1 MLLLDCLP
9 TDSPPSSVT
18 IGVFD
23 GVHAGHAKI
32 ISRLVKIAAEDGL
45 VSTVLTFASHPLLTL
60 RPDDAPKL
68 LTDLPAKA
76 ALLDAL
82 GVQRTVVLPFDKGL
96 ASMTQDEFV
105 RDILRKGVNARVVLA
120 GEAFRFGRDRQ
131 GSVETLRSAGLEY
144 RFNVEVVESFSLS
157 DSPEPVSSSAIRR
170 ALARNQVAEAAEM
183 LGRPYSLEGVVV
195 VGDRRGIKIGFPTA
209 NIPVAKT
216 QAWPADGVY
225 AGRFTDSDGVRY
237 DCAINVGR
245 RPTFYQNAEH
255 STLEAHLLDFDG
267 DLYGHRVKVEF
278 EQFLRSEQR
287 FSGIEAL
294 AAQLKVDVVNA
305 RRALEASG

>member
-1 MLLLDCLP
+1 VLLLDCLP

-60 RPDDAPKL
+60 RPDEAPKL

-76 ALLDAL
+76 ALLEAL
-82 GVQRTVVLPFDKGL
+82 GVQRTVVLPFDKSL
-96 ASMTQDEFV
+96 ASMTQGEFV
-105 RDILRKGVNARVVLA
+105 RDVLHKGVNAKVVLA
-120 GEAFRFGRDRQ
+120 GGAFRFGRDRQ

-157 DSPEPVSSSAIRR
+157 GSAEPVSSSAIRR
-170 ALARNQVAEAAEM
+170 ALARNRVAEAAEM
-183 LGRPYSLEGVVV
+183 LGRPYSIEGVVV
-195 VGDRRGIKIGFPTA
+195 VGDRRGVTIGFPTA

-305 RRALEASG
+305 RRVLEAPG

>member
-1 MLLLDCLP
+1 M
-9 TDSPPSSVT
+9 T

-23 GVHAGHAKI
+23 GVHAGHTKI

-60 RPDDAPKL
+60 RPDEAPKL

-76 ALLDAL
+76 ALLEAL
-82 GVQRTVVLPFDKGL
+82 GVQRTVVLPFDKSL

-105 RDILRKGVNARVVLA
+105 RDVLHKGVNARVVLA
-120 GEAFRFGRDRQ
+120 GGAFRFGRDRQ

-157 DSPEPVSSSAIRR
+157 GSAEPVSSSAIRR
-170 ALARNQVAEAAEM
+170 ALARNRVAEAAEM
-183 LGRPYSLEGVVV
+183 LGRPYSIEGVVV
-195 VGDRRGIKIGFPTA
+195 VGDRRGVTIGFPTA

-305 RRALEASG
+305 RRVLEAPG

>member
-60 RPDDAPKL
+60 RPDEAPKL

-76 ALLDAL
+76 ALLEAL
-82 GVQRTVVLPFDKGL
+82 GVQRTVVLPFDKSL
-96 ASMTQDEFV
+96 ASMTQGEFV
-105 RDILRKGVNARVVLA
+105 RDVLHKGVNAKVVLA
-120 GEAFRFGRDRQ
+120 GGAFRFGRDRQ

-157 DSPEPVSSSAIRR
+157 GSAEPVSSSAIRR
-170 ALARNQVAEAAEM
+170 ALARNRVAEAAEM
-183 LGRPYSLEGVVV
+183 LGRPYSIEGVVV
-195 VGDRRGIKIGFPTA
+195 VGDRRGVTIGFPTA

-305 RRALEASG
+305 RRVLEAPG

>member
-76 ALLDAL
+76 ALLEAL
-82 GVQRTVVLPFDKGL
+82 GVQRTVVLPFDKSL
-96 ASMTQDEFV
+96 ASMTQGEFV
-105 RDILRKGVNARVVLA
+105 RDVLYKGVNARVVLA

-144 RFNVEVVESFSLS
+144 RFKVEVVESFSLS

-170 ALARNQVAEAAEM
+170 ALACNQVAEAAEM

>member
-60 RPDDAPKL
+60 RPDEAPKL

-76 ALLDAL
+76 ALLEAL
-82 GVQRTVVLPFDKGL
+82 GVQRTVVLPFDKSL

-105 RDILRKGVNARVVLA
+105 RDVLHKGVNARVVLA
-120 GEAFRFGRDRQ
+120 GGAFRFGRDRQ

-157 DSPEPVSSSAIRR
+157 GSAEPVSSSAIRR
-170 ALARNQVAEAAEM
+170 ALARNRVAEAAEM
-183 LGRPYSLEGVVV
+183 LGRPYSIEGVVV
-195 VGDRRGIKIGFPTA
+195 VGDRRGVTIGFPTA

-305 RRALEASG
+305 RRVLEAPG

>member
-76 ALLDAL
+76 ALLEAL
-82 GVQRTVVLPFDKGL
+82 GVQRTVVLPFDKSL

-105 RDILRKGVNARVVLA
+105 RDVLHKGVNARVVLA
-120 GEAFRFGRDRQ
+120 GGAFRFGRDRQ

-157 DSPEPVSSSAIRR
+157 GSAEPVSSSAIRR
-170 ALARNQVAEAAEM
+170 ALARNRVAEAAEM
-183 LGRPYSLEGVVV
+183 LGRPYSIEGVVV
-195 VGDRRGIKIGFPTA
+195 VGDRRGVTIGFPTA

-305 RRALEASG
+305 RRVLEAPG